1 MDPRRL
7 LAAARGDE
15 SSDLLLE
22 NARLVNVFSAE
33 IYETAIAI
41 SGSRIVGLGHGYR
54 AKRSLDLGGRLV
66 APGLIDAHVHIESSM
81 VPPRAFARMVLPR
94 GVTTVVADP
103 HEIAN
108 VRGLEGIRF
117 MLESARKSPLSFFF
131 TAPSCVPASHLETS
145 GARLGASD
153 LASLLG
159 EPEIIGLAE
168 VMNFPGV
175 VNGDEEV
182 LAKLAAFDGRVIDGH
197 CPRLAGL
204 SLNAYAAAGIGSDHE
219 STEIAEAREKLR
231 LGMTV
236 FLREGTAA
244 RNLRN
249 LVPLITKEN
258 ERRLCLCTDDRH
270 CQDLLDEGSI
280 DYLIRVAIAEGIDPV
295 TAFRMATLNASEYFR
310 LHDRGAVAP
319 GRRADLV
326 VFSDLESPAIEM
338 VFKDGALVARDG
350 ELLNDEAEPDLEAG
364 WASGLNV
371 RWSELD
377 FAVAAR
383 GRRLR
388 VIGCT
393 PGELVTENLTMEAA
407 IERGKAVADTG
418 RDLLKMAVI
427 ERHHGTGNV
436 GIGFVKGIGL
446 TRGAIAGTVA
456 HDHHN
461 LVVIGAD
468 DESMRTA
475 VESVAEAGGGQAAAE
490 KDRVLAR
497 VALPIAGLMSS
508 RPASAVGDD
517 VRSLKRAAKSLGSP
531 ALDPFTTMS
540 FLALEVVPSLKLT
553 DLGLVDVDKFEIVP
567 LFVQD

>member
-22 NARLVNVFSAE
+22 NARLVNVFTGE
-33 IYETAIAI
+33 IYETAIAL
-41 SGSRIVGLGHGYR
+41 SGSRIAGLGPGYR
-54 AKRSLDLGGRLV
+54 AKSKLDLEGRFV

-81 VPPRAFARMVLPR
+81 VPPRAFARLVLPR

-108 VRGLEGIRF
+108 VRGLEGVRYMI
-117 MLESARKSPLSFFF
+117 ESARKSPLSFFF

-145 GARLGASD
+145 GASLGASD

-159 EPEIIGLAE
+159 EPEILGLAE

-175 VNGDEEV
+175 IQGDEEV
-182 LAKLAAFDGRVIDGH
+182 LAKLEAFEGRVIDGH
-197 CPRLAGL
+197 CPRLSGL
-204 SLNAYAAAGIGSDHE
+204 PLNAYAAAGIGSDHE
-219 STEIAEAREKLR
+219 STAIAEAREKLR

-244 RNLRN
+244 RNLRS
-249 LVPLITKEN
+249 LAPLITREN

-280 DYLIRVAIAEGIDPV
+280 DHMIRVAIAEGVDPV
-295 TAFRMATLNASEYFR
+295 AAFRMASLNASEYFR
-310 LHDRGAVAP
+310 LRDRGAVGP

-326 VFSDLESPAIEM
+326 VFSDLESPSIEM

-350 ELLNDEAEPDLEAG
+350 KLLVEGEPDVETS

-377 FAVAAR
+377 FKVAAE

-388 VIGCT
+388 VIGCN
-393 PGELVTENLTMEAA
+393 PGELVTENLTMDAA
-407 IERGKAVADTG
+407 IENGNAVADTS

-427 ERHHGTGNV
+427 ERHHATGNV
-436 GIGFVKGIGL
+436 GKGFVKGLGL
-446 TRGAIAGTVA
+446 SRGAIAGTVA

-461 LVVIGAD
+461 LVVVGCD

-475 VESVAEAGGGQAAAE
+475 AEAVAEAGGGQAAAE

-497 VALPIAGLMSS
+497 VPLPIAGLMSS
-508 RPASAVGDD
+508 RPASAVGED
-517 VRSLKRAAKSLGSP
+517 VRSLKRAAKSLGSAAP
-531 ALDPFTTMS
+531 DAFTTMS

-553 DLGLVDVDKFEIVP
+553 DLGLVDVEKFEIVP
-567 LFVQD
+567 LFVKD

>member
-15 SSDLLLE
+15 PTDLLLE
-22 NARLVNVFSAE
+22 NVRLVNVLSGE
-33 IYETAIAI
+33 IYETTIAV
-41 SGSRIVGLGHGYR
+41 SGSRIAGLGRGYR
-54 AKRSLDLGGRLV
+54 AKKTIDLEGRFV

-81 VPPRAFARMVLPR
+81 VPPQAFARLVLPR

-117 MLESARKSPLSFFF
+117 MLESARRSPLSFFF

-145 GARLGASD
+145 GAKLGASD
-153 LASLLG
+153 LATLLS
-159 EPEIIGLAE
+159 EPEVLGLAE

-175 VNGDEEV
+175 VRGDEEV
-182 LAKLAAFDGRVIDGH
+182 LAKLKAFDGRVIDGH
-197 CPRLAGL
+197 CPRLSGL
-204 SLNAYAAAGIGSDHE
+204 PLNAYAAAGIGSDHE
-219 STEIAEAREKLR
+219 STEIEEAREKLR

-244 RNLRN
+244 RNLRRLAP
-249 LVPLITKEN
+249 LVTPAS

-280 DYLIRVAIAEGIDPV
+280 DYLVRVAIEEGIDSL
-295 TAFRMATLNASEYFR
+295 TAFRMASLNASEYFR

-326 VFSDLESPAIEM
+326 VFSDLETPSIEM

-350 ELLNDEAEPDLEAG
+350 ALLGESESDLETG
-364 WASGLNV
+364 WSDGLHV
-371 RWSELD
+371 RWSDLD
-377 FAVAAR
+377 FAVPAR

-393 PGELVTENLTMEAA
+393 PGELVTGNLTMEAA
-407 IERGKAVADTG
+407 IENGRAVADPH
-418 RDLLKMAVI
+418 RDLVKMAVI
-427 ERHHGTGNV
+427 ERHRGTGNV
-436 GIGFVKGIGL
+436 GTGFVKGLGL
-446 TRGAIAGTVA
+446 ARGAIAGTVA

-461 LVVIGAD
+461 LVVLGCD

-475 VESVAEAGGGQAAAE
+475 VEAVAESGGGQAAAE
-490 KDRVLAR
+490 KHRVLAR
-497 VALPIAGLMSS
+497 VPLPIAGLMSP
-508 RPASAVGDD
+508 RPASAVGED
-517 VRSLKRAAKSLGSP
+517 VRALKRAAKSLGSP
-531 ALDPFTTMS
+531 APDPFTTMS

-553 DLGLVDVDKFEIVP
+553 DLGLVDVEKFEIVP

>member
-33 IYETAIAI
+33 IYETNIAL
-41 SGSRIVGLGHGYR
+41 SGSRIAGLGPGYR
-54 AKRSLDLGGRLV
+54 AKRSLDLEGRFV

-175 VNGDEEV
+175 IKGDEEV

-197 CPRLAGL
+197 CPRLTGL

-219 STEIAEAREKLR
+219 STAIAEAREKLR

-244 RNLRN
+244 RNLRT
-249 LVPLITKEN
+249 LVPLITKDN

-280 DYLIRVAIAEGIDPV
+280 DYLIRVAIAEGIDPM
-295 TAFRMATLNASEYFR
+295 TAFRMASLNASEYFR
-310 LHDRGAVAP
+310 FHDRGAVAP

-326 VFSDLESPAIEM
+326 VFSDLESPSFEM

-350 ELLNDEAEPDLEAG
+350 KLLDEGESDLETG

-371 RWSELD
+371 RWSDLD

-393 PGELVTENLTMEAA
+393 PGELVTEDLTMEAA
-407 IERGKAVADTG
+407 IENGNAVADTG

-427 ERHHGTGNV
+427 ERHHATGNV
-436 GIGFVKGIGL
+436 GTGFVKGLGL
-446 TRGAIAGTVA
+446 SRGAIAGTVA

-461 LVVIGAD
+461 LVVIGCD

-475 VESVAEAGGGQAAAE
+475 VEAVAEAGGGQAAAE

-553 DLGLVDVDKFEIVP
+553 DLGLVDVEKFEIVP
-567 LFVQD
+567 LFVKD

>member
-7 LAAARGDE
+7 LAAARGEE

-22 NARLVNVFSAE
+22 NARLVNVFTAE

-41 SGSRIVGLGHGYR
+41 RGSRIAGLGKGYR
-54 AKRSLDLGGRLV
+54 AENVLDLEGRFV

-81 VPPRAFARMVLPR
+81 VPPREFARMVLPR

-117 MLESARKSPLSFFF
+117 MLESARKSSLSFFF

-145 GARLGASD
+145 GARLLASD
-153 LASLLG
+153 LAQLLK
-159 EPEIIGLAE
+159 EPEVIGLAE

-175 VNGDEEV
+175 IQGDDEV
-182 LAKLAAFDGRVIDGH
+182 LAKLRAFEGRVIDGH
-197 CPRLAGL
+197 CPRLTGL
-204 SLNAYAAAGIGSDHE
+204 FLNAYAASGIGSDHE
-219 STEIAEAREKLR
+219 CTEIAEAREKLR
-231 LGMTV
+231 LGMMV

-244 RNLRN
+244 RNLKN
-249 LVPLITKEN
+249 LAPLVTREN

-280 DYLIRVAIAEGIDPV
+280 DYLIRTAIGEGIDPL
-295 TAFRMATLNASEYFR
+295 TTIRMASLNAAEYFR
-310 LHDRGAVAP
+310 LHDRGAIAP

-326 VFSDLESPAIEM
+326 VFSDLNSPEIEL

-350 ELLNDEAEPDLEAG
+350 VLLENGEPDRDAG
-364 WASGLNV
+364 WNGPLNV
-371 RWSELD
+371 RWSDLSFSVPAE
-377 FAVAAR
+377 
-383 GRRLR
+383 GRRIR

-393 PGELVTENLTMEAA
+393 PGELVTEGLTMDASIESGNA
-407 IERGKAVADTG
+407 IADTR
-418 RDLLKMAVI
+418 RDLLKMMVI

-436 GIGFVKGIGL
+436 GMGFVRGIGL

-461 LVVIGAD
+461 LVIIGAD
-468 DESMRTA
+468 DESMKTA
-475 VESVAEAGGGQAAAE
+475 AEAVAAAGGGQAAAE

-497 VALPIAGLMSS
+497 VALPIGGLMSG
-508 RPASAVGDD
+508 RPACEVGED
-517 VRSLKRAAKSLGSP
+517 VRSLKRAARALGSP
-531 ALDPFTTMS
+531 APDPFTTMS

-553 DLGLVDVDKFEIVP
+553 DLGLVDVEKFELVP
-567 LFVQD
+567 LFVRD

>member
-22 NARLVNVFSAE
+22 NARLVNVFTAE
-33 IYETAIAI
+33 IYETAVAI
-41 SGSRIVGLGHGYR
+41 SGSRIAGLGPGYR
-54 AKRSLDLGGRLV
+54 AKRSIDLEGRFV

-81 VPPRAFARMVLPR
+81 VPPRAFARLVLPR

-175 VNGDEEV
+175 IKGDEEV

-197 CPRLAGL
+197 CPRLTGL

-219 STEIAEAREKLR
+219 STAIAEAREKLR

-249 LVPLITKEN
+249 LVPLITKDN

-280 DYLIRVAIAEGIDPV
+280 DYLIRVAIAEGIDPM

-310 LHDRGAVAP
+310 LHDRGAIAP

-326 VFSDLESPAIEM
+326 VFSDLESPSIEM

-350 ELLNDEAEPDLEAG
+350 KLLDEGESDLETG
-364 WASGLNV
+364 WEGGLNV
-371 RWSELD
+371 RWSDLD
-377 FAVAAR
+377 FAVAAQ

-393 PGELVTENLTMEAA
+393 PGELVTECLTMEAT
-407 IERGKAVADTG
+407 IEKGNAVADTG

-427 ERHHGTGNV
+427 ERHHGTGNK
-436 GIGFVKGIGL
+436 GTGFVKGLGL
-446 TRGAIAGTVA
+446 SRGAIAGTVA

-461 LVVIGAD
+461 LVVIGCD

-475 VESVAEAGGGQAAAE
+475 VEAVAEAGGGQAAAE

-508 RPASAVGDD
+508 RPASAVGED

-531 ALDPFTTMS
+531 APDPFTTMS
-540 FLALEVVPSLKLT
+540 FLALEVIPSLKLT
-553 DLGLVDVDKFEIVP
+553 DLGLVDVEKFEIVP
-567 LFVQD
+567 LFVKD

>member
-33 IYETAIAI
+33 IYETNIAL
-41 SGSRIVGLGHGYR
+41 SGSRIAGLGPGYR
-54 AKRSLDLGGRLV
+54 AKRSLDLEGRFV

-175 VNGDEEV
+175 IKGDEEV

-197 CPRLAGL
+197 CPRLTGL

-219 STEIAEAREKLR
+219 STAIAEAREKLR

-249 LVPLITKEN
+249 LVPLITKDN

-280 DYLIRVAIAEGIDPV
+280 DYLIRVAIAEGIDPM
-295 TAFRMATLNASEYFR
+295 TAFRMASLNASEYFR
-310 LHDRGAVAP
+310 FHDRGAVAP

-326 VFSDLESPAIEM
+326 VFSDLESPSFEM

-350 ELLNDEAEPDLEAG
+350 KLLDEGESDLETG

-371 RWSELD
+371 RWSDLD

-393 PGELVTENLTMEAA
+393 PGELVTESLTMEAA
-407 IERGKAVADTG
+407 IENGNAVADTG

-427 ERHHGTGNV
+427 ERHHATGNV
-436 GIGFVKGIGL
+436 GTGFVKGLGL
-446 TRGAIAGTVA
+446 SRGAIAGTVA

-461 LVVIGAD
+461 LVVIGCD

-475 VESVAEAGGGQAAAE
+475 VEAVAEAGGGQAAAE

-497 VALPIAGLMSS
+497 VALPVAGLMSS

-531 ALDPFTTMS
+531 APDPFTTMS

-553 DLGLVDVDKFEIVP
+553 DLGLVDVEKFEIVP
-567 LFVQD
+567 LFVKD

>member
-33 IYETAIAI
+33 IYETAVAI
-41 SGSRIVGLGHGYR
+41 SGSRIVGLGPGYR
-54 AKRSLDLGGRLV
+54 AKRTIDLEGRFL

-81 VPPRAFARMVLPR
+81 VPPRAFARLVLPR

-117 MLESARKSPLSFFF
+117 MLESARKSLLSFFF

-153 LASLLG
+153 LASLLD
-159 EPEIIGLAE
+159 EPEVIGLAE

-175 VNGDEEV
+175 IQGDEDV
-182 LAKLAAFDGRVIDGH
+182 LAKLAAFGGRVIDGH
-197 CPRLAGL
+197 CPRLTGL

-219 STEIAEAREKLR
+219 STAIAEAREKLR

-249 LVPLITKEN
+249 LVPLITREN

-280 DYLIRVAIAEGIDPV
+280 DYLIRVAIAEGIDPG
-295 TAFRMATLNASEYFR
+295 TAFRMGTLNASEYFR
-310 LHDRGAVAP
+310 LHDRGAIAP

-326 VFSDLESPAIEM
+326 VFSDLESPSMEM
-338 VFKDGALVARDG
+338 VFKDGALAARDG
-350 ELLNDEAEPDLEAG
+350 RLLEEGEADLESR
-364 WASGLNV
+364 WAAGLNV
-371 RWSELD
+371 RWSDVD
-377 FAVAAR
+377 FRVAAR

-393 PGELVTENLTMEAA
+393 PGELVTENLTMDAA
-407 IERGKAVADTG
+407 IERGNAVADTG

-427 ERHHGTGNV
+427 ERHHATGNV
-436 GIGFVKGIGL
+436 GTGFVKGMGL
-446 TRGAIAGTVA
+446 ARGAIAGTVA

-475 VESVAEAGGGQAAAE
+475 VEAVAEAGGGQAAAE

-497 VALPIAGLMSS
+497 VSLPIAGLMSG
-508 RPASAVGDD
+508 RPASAIGED

-553 DLGLVDVDKFEIVP
+553 DLGLVDVERFEIVP

>member
-22 NARLVNVFSAE
+22 NARLVNVFTGE
-33 IYETAIAI
+33 IYETAIAL
-41 SGSRIVGLGHGYR
+41 SGSRIAGLGPGYR
-54 AKRSLDLGGRLV
+54 AKSSLDLEGRFV

-81 VPPRAFARMVLPR
+81 VPPRAFARLVLPR

-108 VRGLEGIRF
+108 VRGLEGVRYMI
-117 MLESARKSPLSFFF
+117 ESARKSPLSFFF

-145 GARLGASD
+145 GASLGASD

-159 EPEIIGLAE
+159 EPEILGLAE

-175 VNGDEEV
+175 IEGDEEV
-182 LAKLAAFDGRVIDGH
+182 LAKLEAFEGRVIDGH
-197 CPRLAGL
+197 CPRLSGL
-204 SLNAYAAAGIGSDHE
+204 PLNAYAAAGIGSDHE
-219 STEIAEAREKLR
+219 STAIAEAREKLR

-244 RNLRN
+244 RNLRS
-249 LVPLITKEN
+249 LAPLITREN

-280 DYLIRVAIAEGIDPV
+280 DHMIRVAIAEGVDPV
-295 TAFRMATLNASEYFR
+295 AAFRMASLNASEYFR
-310 LHDRGAVAP
+310 LRDRGAVGP

-326 VFSDLESPAIEM
+326 VFSDLESPSIEM

-350 ELLNDEAEPDLEAG
+350 KLLVEGEPDVETS

-377 FAVAAR
+377 FKVAAE

-388 VIGCT
+388 VIGCN
-393 PGELVTENLTMEAA
+393 PGELVTENLTMDAA
-407 IERGKAVADTG
+407 IENGNAVADTS

-427 ERHHGTGNV
+427 ERHHATGNV
-436 GIGFVKGIGL
+436 GKGFVKGLGL
-446 TRGAIAGTVA
+446 SRGAIAGTVA

-461 LVVIGAD
+461 LVVVGCD

-475 VESVAEAGGGQAAAE
+475 AEAVAEAGGGQAAAE

-497 VALPIAGLMSS
+497 VPLPIAGLMSS
-508 RPASAVGDD
+508 RPASAVGED
-517 VRSLKRAAKSLGSP
+517 VRSLKRAAKSLGSAAP
-531 ALDPFTTMS
+531 DAFTTMS

-553 DLGLVDVDKFEIVP
+553 DLGLVDVEKFEIVP
-567 LFVQD
+567 LFVKD

>member
-22 NARLVNVFSAE
+22 NARLLNVFSGE
-33 IYETAIAI
+33 IYDTAIAI
-41 SGSRIVGLGHGYR
+41 SGDRIVGLGPGYR
-54 AKRSLDLGGRLV
+54 AKTSIDLEGRFV

-81 VPPRAFARMVLPR
+81 VPPQAFARLVLAR

-117 MLESARKSPLSFFF
+117 MLESARRSPLSFFF

-153 LASLLG
+153 LASLLR
-159 EPEIIGLAE
+159 EPEILGLAE

-175 VNGDEEV
+175 VQGDEEV
-182 LAKLAAFDGRVIDGH
+182 LAKLAAFEGRVIDGH
-197 CPRLAGL
+197 CPRLSGL

-231 LGMTV
+231 LGMTL

-244 RNLRN
+244 RNLRK
-249 LVPLITKEN
+249 LAPLITTEN
-258 ERRLCLCTDDRH
+258 ERRICLCTDDRH

-280 DYLIRVAIAEGIDPV
+280 DYLIRVAIAEGIDPI
-295 TAFRMATLNASEYFR
+295 TAFRMASLNASEYFR

-326 VFSDLESPAIEM
+326 VFSDLESPSIEM

-350 ELLNDEAEPDLEAG
+350 RLLNEGEADLETG
-364 WASGLNV
+364 WEGGLHV
-371 RWSELD
+371 RWSELR
-377 FAVAAR
+377 FAVPAR

-393 PGELVTENLTMEAA
+393 PGELLTRNLTMEAA
-407 IERGKAVADTG
+407 IENGYAVADTG

-427 ERHHGTGNV
+427 ERHHATGNV
-436 GIGFVKGIGL
+436 GTGFVKGIGL

-475 VESVAEAGGGQAAAE
+475 VEAVAEAGGGQAAAD

-497 VALPIAGLMSS
+497 VPLPIAGLMSS
-508 RPASAVGDD
+508 RPAGAVSED

-531 ALDPFTTMS
+531 APDPFTTMS

-553 DLGLVDVDKFEIVP
+553 DLGLVDVEKFEIVP

>member
-22 NARLVNVFSAE
+22 NARLVNVFTGE
-33 IYETAIAI
+33 IYETAIAL
-41 SGSRIVGLGHGYR
+41 SGSRIAGLGPGYR
-54 AKRSLDLGGRLV
+54 AKSSLDLEGRFV

-81 VPPRAFARMVLPR
+81 VPPRAFARLVLPR

-108 VRGLEGIRF
+108 VRGLEGVRYMI
-117 MLESARKSPLSFFF
+117 ESARKSPLSFFF

-145 GARLGASD
+145 GASLGASD

-159 EPEIIGLAE
+159 EPEILGLAE

-175 VNGDEEV
+175 IEGDEEV
-182 LAKLAAFDGRVIDGH
+182 LAKLEAFEGRVIDGH
-197 CPRLAGL
+197 CPRLSGL
-204 SLNAYAAAGIGSDHE
+204 PLNAYAAAGIGSDHE
-219 STEIAEAREKLR
+219 STAIAEAREKLR

-244 RNLRN
+244 RNLRS
-249 LVPLITKEN
+249 LAPLITREN

-280 DYLIRVAIAEGIDPV
+280 DHMIRVAIAEGVDPV
-295 TAFRMATLNASEYFR
+295 AAFRMASLNASEYFR
-310 LHDRGAVAP
+310 LRDRGAVGP

-326 VFSDLESPAIEM
+326 VFSDLESPSIEM

-350 ELLNDEAEPDLEAG
+350 KLLVEGEPDVETS

-377 FAVAAR
+377 FKVAAE

-388 VIGCT
+388 VIGCN
-393 PGELVTENLTMEAA
+393 PGELVTENLTMDAA
-407 IERGKAVADTG
+407 IENGNAVADTS

-427 ERHHGTGNV
+427 ERHHATGNV
-436 GIGFVKGIGL
+436 GKGFVKGLGL
-446 TRGAIAGTVA
+446 SRGAIAGTVA

-461 LVVIGAD
+461 LVVVGCD

-475 VESVAEAGGGQAAAE
+475 AEAVAEAGGGQAAAE

-497 VALPIAGLMSS
+497 VPLPIAGLMSS
-508 RPASAVGDD
+508 RPASAVSDD
-517 VRSLKRAAKSLGSP
+517 VRSLKRATKSLGSAAP
-531 ALDPFTTMS
+531 DAFTTMS

-553 DLGLVDVDKFEIVP
+553 DLGLVDVEKFEIVP
-567 LFVQD
+567 LFVKD

>member
-15 SSDLLLE
+15 SSELLLE
-22 NARLVNVFSAE
+22 NARLVNVFSGE
-33 IYETAIAI
+33 IYETAIAV
-41 SGSRIVGLGHGYR
+41 SGSRIAGLGPGYR
-54 AKRSLDLGGRLV
+54 AKRSFDLEGRFV

-81 VPPRAFARMVLPR
+81 VPPRAFARLVLPR

-108 VRGLEGIRF
+108 VRGLEGIHF
-117 MLESARKSPLSFFF
+117 MLESARKSPMSFFF

-159 EPEIIGLAE
+159 EPEILGLAE

-175 VNGDEEV
+175 IRGDEEV
-182 LAKLAAFDGRVIDGH
+182 LAKLEAFDGRVIDGH
-197 CPRLAGL
+197 CPRLTGL

-219 STEIAEAREKLR
+219 STAIAEAREKLR

-244 RNLRN
+244 RNLRS
-249 LVPLITKEN
+249 LAPLITREN

-280 DYLIRVAIAEGIDPV
+280 DYMIRVAIEEGIDPV
-295 TAFRMATLNASEYFR
+295 AAFRMASLNASEYFR
-310 LHDRGAVAP
+310 LRDRGGVAP

-326 VFSDLESPAIEM
+326 VFSDLESPVIEM

-350 ELLNDEAEPDLEAG
+350 KLLDEGESDLDAA

-371 RWSELD
+371 RWSGLD
-377 FAVAAR
+377 FKVAAR

-407 IERGKAVADTG
+407 IENGNAVADAG

-427 ERHHGTGNV
+427 ERHRGTGNV
-436 GIGFVKGIGL
+436 GKGFVRGIGL
-446 TRGAIAGTVA
+446 ARGAIAGTVA

-461 LVVIGAD
+461 LVVIGCD
-468 DESMRTA
+468 DQSMRTA
-475 VESVAEAGGGQAAAE
+475 VEAVAEAGGGQAAAE
-490 KDRVLAR
+490 SDRVLAR
-497 VALPIAGLMSS
+497 VPLPIAGLMSS
-508 RPASAVGDD
+508 RPASAVGED
-517 VRSLKRAAKSLGSP
+517 VRALKRAAKSLGSRAP
-531 ALDPFTTMS
+531 DPFTTMS

-553 DLGLVDVDKFEIVP
+553 DHGLVDVEKFEIVP

>member
-15 SSDLLLE
+15 PTDLLLE
-22 NARLVNVFSAE
+22 NARLVNVLSGE
-33 IYETAIAI
+33 IYETAIAVH
-41 SGSRIVGLGHGYR
+41 GSRIAGLGRGYR
-54 AKRSLDLGGRLV
+54 AKKSIDLEGRFV

-81 VPPRAFARMVLPR
+81 VPPQAFARLVLPR

-108 VRGLEGIRF
+108 VRGLEGIHF
-117 MLESARKSPLSFFF
+117 MLESARRSPLSFFF

-153 LASLLG
+153 LASLLS
-159 EPEIIGLAE
+159 EPEILGLAE

-175 VNGDEEV
+175 VQGDEEV
-182 LAKLAAFDGRVIDGH
+182 LAKLKAFDGRVIDGH
-197 CPRLAGL
+197 CPRLSGL
-204 SLNAYAAAGIGSDHE
+204 PLNAYAAAGIGSDHE
-219 STEIAEAREKLR
+219 STALAEAREKLR

-244 RNLRN
+244 RNLRRLAP
-249 LVPLITKEN
+249 LVTSAN

-280 DYLIRVAIAEGIDPV
+280 DYLIRVAIEEGIDPL
-295 TAFRMATLNASEYFR
+295 TASAWRASTRRSSGFRPW
-310 LHDRGAVAP
+310 GVAP
-319 GRRADLV
+319 GGADLW
-326 VFSDLESPAIEM
+326 FSDVDAPSIEM
-338 VFKDGALVARDG
+338 VFGRRFVDATERSSRRGSRTSKAGGPVVSRALVCF
-350 ELLNDEAEPDLEAG
+350 
-364 WASGLNV
+364 
-371 RWSELD
+371 D
-377 FAVAAR
+377 FVSAR

-393 PGELVTENLTMEAA
+393 PESCDENLTMEAA
-407 IERGKAVADTG
+407 IENGRAVADPR
-418 RDLLKMAVI
+418 RDLVKIAVI
-427 ERHHGTGNV
+427 ERHRATGNV
-436 GIGFVKGIGL
+436 GMGFVKGLGL
-446 TRGAIAGTVA
+446 LRGAIAGTVA

-461 LVVIGAD
+461 LVVLGCD

-475 VESVAEAGGGQAAAE
+475 AEAVAEAGGGQAAAE
-490 KDRVLAR
+490 KKRVLAR
-497 VALPIAGLMSS
+497 VPLPIAGLMSP
-508 RPASAVGDD
+508 RPASEVGED
-517 VRSLKRAAKSLGSP
+517 VRALKRAAKSLGSP
-531 ALDPFTTMS
+531 APDPFTTMS

-553 DLGLVDVDKFEIVP
+553 DLGLVDVEKFEIVP

>member
-7 LAAARGDE
+7 LAAARGE
-15 SSDLLLE
+15 EPSDLLLE
-22 NARLVNVFSAE
+22 NARLVNVFSGE
-33 IYETAIAI
+33 IYETAIAV
-41 SGSRIVGLGHGYR
+41 SGSRIAGLGPGYR
-54 AKRSLDLGGRLV
+54 AKNTIDLEGRFV

-81 VPPRAFARMVLPR
+81 VPPRAFARLVLPR
-94 GVTTVVADP
+94 GITTVVADP

-117 MLESARKSPLSFFF
+117 MLESARKSLLSFFF

-175 VNGDEEV
+175 IQGDEEV
-182 LAKLAAFDGRVIDGH
+182 LAKLRAFDGRVIDGH
-197 CPRLAGL
+197 CPRLTGL
-204 SLNAYAAAGIGSDHE
+204 FLNAYAAAGIGSDHE

-244 RNLRN
+244 RNLRKLAP
-249 LVPLITKEN
+249 LVTKEN

-280 DYLIRVAIAEGIDPV
+280 DYLIRVAISEGIDSM
-295 TAFRMATLNASEYFR
+295 TAIRMATLNAAEYFR
-310 LHDRGAVAP
+310 FYDRGAIAP

-326 VFSDLESPAIEM
+326 VFSDLESPQIEL

-350 ELLNDEAEPDLEAG
+350 KLLDEGEPDLDAG
-364 WASGLNV
+364 FASGLNV
-371 RWSELD
+371 RWSDLS

-393 PGELVTENLTMEAA
+393 PGELVTESLTMEAA
-407 IERGKAVADTG
+407 IESGNAVADPR

-427 ERHHGTGNV
+427 ERHHATGNV
-436 GIGFVKGIGL
+436 GTGFVKGIGL
-446 TRGAIAGTVA
+446 SRGAIAGTVA

-461 LVVIGAD
+461 LVVIGCD

-475 VESVAEAGGGQAAAE
+475 VEAVAEAGGGQAAADR
-490 KDRVLAR
+490 DRVLAR
-497 VALPIAGLMSS
+497 VSLPIAGLMSS
-508 RPASAVGDD
+508 RPATAVGDD
-517 VRSLKRAAKSLGSP
+517 VRSLKRAAKALGSP
-531 ALDPFTTMS
+531 APDPFTTMS

-553 DLGLVDVDKFEIVP
+553 DLGLVDVEKFEIVP
-567 LFVQD
+567 LFVKD

>member
-22 NARLVNVFSAE
+22 NARLLNVFSAE

-41 SGSRIVGLGHGYR
+41 SGSRIAGLGPGYR
-54 AKRSLDLGGRLV
+54 AKRSLDLEGRFV

-117 MLESARKSPLSFFF
+117 MLASARQSPLSFFF

-145 GARLGASD
+145 GARLDASD
-153 LASLLG
+153 LARLLR

-175 VNGDEEV
+175 IKGDDEV
-182 LAKLAAFDGRVIDGH
+182 LAKIEAFDGRVIDGH
-197 CPRLAGL
+197 CPRLTGL

-219 STEIAEAREKLR
+219 STAITEAREKLR

-249 LVPLITKEN
+249 LVPLITKDN

-280 DYLIRVAIAEGIDPV
+280 DYMIRVAIAEGIDPM
-295 TAFRMATLNASEYFR
+295 TAFRMASLNASEYFR

-326 VFSDLESPAIEM
+326 VFSDLESPSFEM

-350 ELLNDEAEPDLEAG
+350 KLLDDGESDLETG

-371 RWSELD
+371 RWSDID

-393 PGELVTENLTMEAA
+393 PGELVTEDLTMEAA
-407 IERGKAVADTG
+407 IENGNAVADTG

-427 ERHHGTGNV
+427 ERHHATGNV
-436 GIGFVKGIGL
+436 GTGFVKGLGL
-446 TRGAIAGTVA
+446 SRGAIAGTVA

-461 LVVIGAD
+461 LVVIGCD

-475 VESVAEAGGGQAAAE
+475 VEAVAEAGGGQAAAE

-531 ALDPFTTMS
+531 APDPFTTMS
-540 FLALEVVPSLKLT
+540 FLALEVVPFLKLT
-553 DLGLVDVDKFEIVP
+553 DLGLVDVEKFEIVP
-567 LFVQD
+567 LFVKD

>member
-22 NARLVNVFSAE
+22 NARLVNVFTGE
-33 IYETAIAI
+33 IYETAIAL
-41 SGSRIVGLGHGYR
+41 SGSRIAGLGPGYR
-54 AKRSLDLGGRLV
+54 AKSKLDLEGRFV

-81 VPPRAFARMVLPR
+81 VPPRAFARLVLPR

-108 VRGLEGIRF
+108 VRGLEGVRYMI
-117 MLESARKSPLSFFF
+117 ESARKSPLSFFF

-145 GARLGASD
+145 GASLGASD

-159 EPEIIGLAE
+159 EPEILGLAE

-175 VNGDEEV
+175 IEGDEEV
-182 LAKLAAFDGRVIDGH
+182 LAKLEAFEGRVIDGH
-197 CPRLAGL
+197 CPRLSGL
-204 SLNAYAAAGIGSDHE
+204 PLNAYAAAGIGSDHE
-219 STEIAEAREKLR
+219 STAIAEAREKLR

-244 RNLRN
+244 RNLRS
-249 LVPLITKEN
+249 LAPLITREN

-280 DYLIRVAIAEGIDPV
+280 DHMIRVAIAEGVDPV
-295 TAFRMATLNASEYFR
+295 AAFRMASLNASEYFR
-310 LHDRGAVAP
+310 LRDRGAVGP

-326 VFSDLESPAIEM
+326 VFSDLESPSIEM

-350 ELLNDEAEPDLEAG
+350 KLLVEGEPDVETS

-377 FAVAAR
+377 FKVAAE

-388 VIGCT
+388 VIGCN
-393 PGELVTENLTMEAA
+393 PGELVTENLTMDAA
-407 IERGKAVADTG
+407 IENGNAVADTS

-427 ERHHGTGNV
+427 ERHHATGNV
-436 GIGFVKGIGL
+436 GKGFVKGLGL
-446 TRGAIAGTVA
+446 SRGAIAGTVA

-461 LVVIGAD
+461 LVVVGCD

-475 VESVAEAGGGQAAAE
+475 AEAVAEAGGGQAAAE

-497 VALPIAGLMSS
+497 VPLPIAGLMSS
-508 RPASAVGDD
+508 RPASAVGED
-517 VRSLKRAAKSLGSP
+517 VRSLKRAAKSLGSAAP
-531 ALDPFTTMS
+531 DAFTTMS

-553 DLGLVDVDKFEIVP
+553 DLGLVDVEKFEIVP
-567 LFVQD
+567 LFVKD

>member
-1 MDPRRL
+1 MEPRRL

-22 NARLVNVFSAE
+22 NARLLNVFSGE
-33 IYETAIAI
+33 IHETSIAV
-41 SGSRIVGLGHGYR
+41 SGSRIAGLGPGYR
-54 AKRSLDLGGRLV
+54 AKQSIDLEGRFV

-81 VPPRAFARMVLPR
+81 VPPRAFARIVLPR

-153 LASLLG
+153 LASLLS
-159 EPEIIGLAE
+159 EPEILGLAE

-175 VNGDEEV
+175 VQGDEEV
-182 LAKLAAFDGRVIDGH
+182 LSKLKAFEGRVIDGH
-197 CPRLAGL
+197 CPRLSGL
-204 SLNAYAAAGIGSDHE
+204 PLNAYAAAGIGSDHE
-219 STEIAEAREKLR
+219 STEIGEARERLR
-231 LGMTV
+231 LGMRV

-249 LVPLITKEN
+249 LVPLITREN

-280 DYLIRVAIAEGIDPV
+280 DHLIRVAIAEGVDPM
-295 TAFRMATLNASEYFR
+295 TAFRMASLNAADYFR
-310 LHDRGAVAP
+310 LHDRGGVAP

-326 VFSDLESPAIEM
+326 VFSDLESPVMEM
-338 VFKDGALVARDG
+338 VFKDGALVAREG
-350 ELLNDEAEPDLEAG
+350 SLLTEGEPDVEDLGAK
-364 WASGLNV
+364 GLNV
-371 RWSELD
+371 RWSDLD
-377 FAVAAR
+377 FAVPAR

-393 PGELVTENLTMEAA
+393 PGELVTRNLTIEAT
-407 IERGKAVADTG
+407 IERGNAVADAR
-418 RDLLKMAVI
+418 RDLLKMAVV

-436 GIGFVKGIGL
+436 GKGFVQGIGL
-446 TRGAIAGTVA
+446 ERGAIAGTVA

-461 LVVIGAD
+461 LVVLGCD

-475 VESVAEAGGGQAAAE
+475 AEAVAEAGGGQAAAE

-497 VALPIAGLMSS
+497 VALPIAGLMSG
-508 RPASAVGDD
+508 RPASAVGED
-517 VRSLKRAAKSLGSP
+517 VRALKRAARSLGSP
-531 ALDPFTTMS
+531 APDPFTTMS

-553 DLGLVDVDKFEIVP
+553 DLGLVDVEKFEIVP
-567 LFVQD
+567 LFVTD

>member
-33 IYETAIAI
+33 IYETNIALA
-41 SGSRIVGLGHGYR
+41 GSRIAGLGPGYR
-54 AKRSLDLGGRLV
+54 AKRSLDLEGRFV

-117 MLESARKSPLSFFF
+117 MLESARQSPLSFFF

-145 GARLGASD
+145 GARLDASD
-153 LASLLG
+153 LASLLR

-175 VNGDEEV
+175 IKGDDEV
-182 LAKLAAFDGRVIDGH
+182 LAKIEAFDGRVIDGH
-197 CPRLAGL
+197 CPRLTGL

-219 STEIAEAREKLR
+219 STAITEAREKLR

-249 LVPLITKEN
+249 LVPLITKDN

-280 DYLIRVAIAEGIDPV
+280 DYMIRVAIAEGIDPM
-295 TAFRMATLNASEYFR
+295 TAFRMASLNASEYFR

-326 VFSDLESPAIEM
+326 VFSDLESPSFEM

-350 ELLNDEAEPDLEAG
+350 KLLDDGESDLETG

-371 RWSELD
+371 RWSDID

-393 PGELVTENLTMEAA
+393 PGELVTESLTMEAA
-407 IERGKAVADTG
+407 IENGNAVADTG

-427 ERHHGTGNV
+427 ERHHATGNV
-436 GIGFVKGIGL
+436 GTGFVKGLGL
-446 TRGAIAGTVA
+446 SRGAIAGTVA

-461 LVVIGAD
+461 LVVIGCD

-475 VESVAEAGGGQAAAE
+475 VEAVAEAGGGQAAAE

-531 ALDPFTTMS
+531 APDPFTTMS
-540 FLALEVVPSLKLT
+540 FLALEVVPFLKLT
-553 DLGLVDVDKFEIVP
+553 DLGLVDVEKFEIVP
-567 LFVQD
+567 LFVKD